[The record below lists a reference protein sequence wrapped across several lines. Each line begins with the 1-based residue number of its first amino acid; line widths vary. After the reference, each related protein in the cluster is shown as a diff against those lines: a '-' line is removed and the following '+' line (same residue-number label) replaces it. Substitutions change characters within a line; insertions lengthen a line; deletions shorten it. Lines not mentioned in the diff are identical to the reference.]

1 MAMLVV
7 DLVYKFINTNRVII
21 LNENHDIHTRKIKHV
36 TRPRPW
42 SYRLHKKMTPATRKR
57 VRNPKLLWNN
67 TGIPL
72 ERNGCAKLSWIL
84 ITWLRLAH
92 TCHPKHDHDRSFAWS
107 IYRLQWFGLPFW
119 TKLQTQVRK
128 PSGAQEV
135 TNISSSIW
143 SGGVQTPQGLVSSL
157 VAPLGLVS
165 KTNRYQNSGTNK
177 EI

>member
-1 MAMLVV
+1 MRIMTYIPEKLNMLLGPGRGPIVC
-7 DLVYKFINTNRVII
+7 
-21 LNENHDIHTRKIKHV
+21 TRRWH
-36 TRPRPW
+36 RPPGNV
-42 SYRLHKKMTPATRKR
+42 SG
-57 VRNPKLLWNN
+57 NPKLLWNN